1 MSSKPGWSFKSL
13 SSLWQISRY
22 LGRIVG
28 SPPGLPGGGITFMGP
43 VSGVGARI
51 AGSTPAGG
59 HSTPSD
65 CASLSPNGACAWP
78 TVAPFG
84 AILPCGVVWVGAQP
98 VARSGDDGAVCAGG
112 VAGTGGACAAA
123 APDTAISAHD
133 RKSAGF
139 IVMR

>member
-1 MSSKPGWSFKSL
+1 NQLSYLATVRRHGFICRRRERAAYKKSLRGMSSKPGWSFKSL

-22 LGRIVG
+22 LGRIAG
-28 SPPGLPGGGITFMGP
+28 SP
-43 VSGVGARI
+43 
-51 AGSTPAGG
+51 PAGG

-84 AILPCGVVWVGAQP
+84 AILPCGVVCVGAQP
-98 VARSGDDGAVCAGG
+98 VARSGADGAVCAGG

-123 APDTAISAHD
+123 APDI
-133 RKSAGF
+133 
-139 IVMR
+139 